1 MAVECNSAQ
10 KGVAT
15 KSGNNFILLTILIL
29 VFLFLL
35 LNLGTLLVF

>member
-10 KGVAT
+10 KGVANI
-15 KSGNNFILLTILIL
+15 SGNNFILLTILIL
-29 VFLFLL
+29 VFLFVL